1 MRISLALLFAVV
13 LQLPAENGYAQRTHV
28 AISMNNVSV
37 EQVLNKIEETSD
49 YVFLYNDKTIQ
60 KNRIVS
66 VRNKS
71 GKILDIL
78 DDIFKGTDITYTVVD
93 KQIILSTNKMQLV
106 QQEGQ
111 IQVKGVVKDAGGDP
125 LIGVNVKVKDSTVG
139 TITDINGNFSLQAK
153 KGDVL
158 EVSYV
163 GYATKTVRV
172 QNAQVLN
179 IVLTEDTEVL
189 NEVVVTALG
198 IKKEA
203 KSLSYNVQQVS
214 NDEITRIADANFVN
228 NLNGKVAGVTINSS
242 SAGVGGSSRVVM
254 RGTKS
259 LNGNNNALYVVDGI
273 PMSDMSAASTQP
285 TDSYEGA
292 GQSGDPISGLNPEDI
307 ESISVL
313 SGPSA
318 AALYGSAAAN
328 GVVMITTKKG
338 REGRTSVSI
347 SNNTTFS
354 APLVLPEFQNTY
366 GQTEVGSYYSWGSK
380 LNTPSSYDPKDFFEL
395 GTTFNNSF
403 NLSTGNDKNQTY
415 FSIAAVN
422 SDGIVPNNK
431 YHRYNVTLRNTA
443 KFLNDKLTLDA
454 SASYIREYYN
464 NMISY
469 GTYFNP
475 IVGAYLYPRG
485 EDFEKEKYFERY
497 NSELGYSQQQWSP
510 GDFGMDIQ
518 NPYWIAYRNIRPE
531 VKDRYMLYA
540 SLKYD
545 ITNYLNVAGRVRLDN
560 TYTEKEDKRYASTIN
575 TYASTNGRYTYSN
588 ETFRQKYADIMV
600 NFDKQFAEIYHAT
613 INAGTSFEEY
623 DTKGRGYGGQLLLVP
638 NKFVYSNIDPTQST
652 ASQTGGDSRRR
663 NFAVFAS
670 AEVSWNSALY
680 LTLTG
685 RADKPSQLVNSD
697 DPWIF
702 YPSVGLSA
710 IITELLP
717 NNIKEKLEPT
727 LGFLKVRASYTEVGS
742 PIPYT
747 GLTPGT
753 LTHELEG
760 GTFKPFKY
768 YPISNLKAERTRSYE
783 VGLDS
788 KWFKNTITFGVTYY
802 HSNTYNQLLK
812 ATLGS
817 NFEYMF
823 VQAGNVQNRGLE
835 LSLGFDKKFGNFNY
849 STTFTATTNK
859 NKIIQL
865 ARDVLNPVTNTL
877 IDLTDI
883 QVGRFRLREGGEIGT
898 VYANEWL
905 KRDGDNYVD
914 YQPGQALTTEATTPY
929 KLGSVNPKWNLG
941 WQHGFSYKGFNLNLL
956 FTARIGGIVIS
967 KTQAMLDRYGVSEAS
982 ADARDAG
989 GVSLGYFKVDPKTYY
1004 DAVSNLDAY
1013 YTYSATNVRLQEA
1026 RLTYTFPNKWFKGTV
1041 NNLSLSVYG
1050 TNLWMIYNKAPYDPE
1065 LTASTGT
1072 FGQGYDYFM
1081 LPSQSTYG
1089 LSLKFGF

>member
-13 LQLPAENGYAQRTHV
+13 LQLSAENGYAQRTHV

-37 EQVLNKIEETSD
+37 EQVLNKIEEASD

-111 IQVKGVVKDAGGDP
+111 IQIKGVVKDAGGDP

-139 TITDINGNFSLQAK
+139 TITDINGNFTLQTR
-153 KGDVL
+153 KGDIL
-158 EVSYV
+158 EISYV
-163 GYATKTVRV
+163 GYATKIVKV

-214 NDEITRIADANFVN
+214 NAEITRIADANFVN

-395 GTTFNNSF
+395 GATFNNSF

-670 AEVSWNSALY
+670 AELSWNSALY

-710 IITELLP
+710 IVTELLP

-788 KWFKNTITFGVTYY
+788 KWFNNTITFGVTYY

-835 LSLGFDKKFGNFNY
+835 LSLGFDKKFGDFNY
-849 STTFTATTNK
+849 NTTFTATTNK

-905 KRDGDNYVD
+905 KRDGDNYID
-914 YQPGQALTTEATTPY
+914 YQPGQALTTETTSPY